1 MLKTIV
7 ALLAIAAPAM
17 AQDPVLPASDPT
29 KLPTTRVTVY
39 RELGDASELPVSVD
53 AVSGTVLE
61 DIEAKTPSDAV
72 IFAPNTFFS
81 EFTARKLSNPRFR
94 GIGSSP
100 MNPGV
105 TTYFDGVPQLHAN
118 SSSIELLDI
127 EQIEFARGPFSAL
140 YGRNALGGIIN
151 VTSRRPP
158 LTRWDTTLSTSTGS
172 FAEWRQQLHVAGPI
186 GQQLAAG
193 LTFGGSGR
201 KGYTVNDITGRDLD
215 SRAAAFF
222 KGQLW
227 WTPSTKWESRVI
239 VANELSHD
247 GDYGL
252 NDLASLR
259 ANPFHAARNY
269 EGDTRRNVFS
279 TTVIGRYED
288 ALYSLAT
295 TTGFVRWTT
304 HDRTDL
310 DYTPFPLV
318 TRQNNEKDFQF
329 TQDLRF
335 AVNTPAP
342 ITDDISIKWQAGLFF
357 FTQRYS
363 QNAVNTYEA
372 FVFSPFVDFPV
383 AQTTPDATLKDGGIG
398 LYGQTTVSIMKR
410 LDVIIG
416 LRADHEGK
424 DAELHT
430 TFDPALAP
438 STDVIEERSF
448 SNWSPEFAGA
458 YHFESGS
465 LAYISFGRGY
475 KAGGFNAASPPG
487 SESYGAEN
495 AYHVELGA
503 KAELLDGKMSV
514 TGSLFSIDWNQM
526 QLNLPDPVVPAQFY
540 IANIDG
546 AKSKGLEL
554 ELRARPH
561 PDVDFFGGLGLT
573 KARFDNGVI
582 LGGIDVSR
590 NLVPNTPQH
599 TFTLGTEV
607 RRALMNGVTVFG
619 HFDTW
624 FNGGFRYNELNV
636 EGQKAYALVNFRAGA
651 RGGKLLVDFWMKNVG
666 NTKYIPIAF
675 AFDQNIAPSG
685 FLGEM
690 GAPRRYGV
698 SAQVQID

>member
-1 MLKTIV
+1 
-7 ALLAIAAPAM
+7 
-17 AQDPVLPASDPT
+17 
-29 KLPTTRVTVY
+29 
-39 RELGDASELPVSVD
+39 
-53 AVSGTVLE
+53 
-61 DIEAKTPSDAV
+61 
-72 IFAPNTFFS
+72 
-81 EFTARKLSNPRFR
+81 
-94 GIGSSP
+94 
-100 MNPGV
+100 
-105 TTYFDGVPQLHAN
+105 
-118 SSSIELLDI
+118 
-127 EQIEFARGPFSAL
+127 
-140 YGRNALGGIIN
+140 
-151 VTSRRPP
+151 
-158 LTRWDTTLSTSTGS
+158 
-172 FAEWRQQLHVAGPI
+172 
-186 GQQLAAG
+186 
-193 LTFGGSGR
+193 
-201 KGYTVNDITGRDLD
+201 
-215 SRAAAFF
+215 
-222 KGQLW
+222 
-227 WTPSTKWESRVI
+227 
-239 VANELSHD
+239 
-247 GDYGL
+247 
-252 NDLASLR
+252 
-259 ANPFHAARNY
+259 
-269 EGDTRRNVFS
+269 
-279 TTVIGRYED
+279 
-288 ALYSLAT
+288 
-295 TTGFVRWTT
+295 
-304 HDRTDL
+304 
-310 DYTPFPLV
+310 
-318 TRQNNEKDFQF
+318 
-329 TQDLRF
+329 
-335 AVNTPAP
+335 
-342 ITDDISIKWQAGLFF
+342 LFF